1 MKLKVVDVKGVDI
14 ESIEVED
21 SVFGITP
28 NEPVVHQVL
37 VAQLAARRSGSA
49 NTKTRGEVRGSTR
62 KLRRQKG
69 LGMARVGSNRTPVRR
84 GGGVAFGPKPR
95 NYTQRLPRKMKHLA
109 ICSVLSDRIVKEKIT
124 VVDSIELDKP
134 STKSM
139 INIFNELGISES
151 SLIVTE
157 GIDRIIVRSAR
168 NIPHTGVTQADILS
182 VIDMLSF
189 EHMLL
194 TVDAVRQIEN
204 LWGKDSKVGTS
215 SESEGDV

>member
-1 MKLKVVDVKGVDI
+1 MKSKVVDVKGANI

-204 LWGKDSKVGTS
+204 LWGKGSKVGTS

>member
-1 MKLKVVDVKGVDI
+1 MKLKVVDVKGADI

-204 LWGKDSKVGTS
+204 LWGKDSKVSTS

>member
-1 MKLKVVDVKGVDI
+1 MKLKVVDVKGVNI

-204 LWGKDSKVGTS
+204 LWGKDSKVSTS

>member
-1 MKLKVVDVKGVDI
+1 MKLKVVDVTGADI

-28 NEPVVHQVL
+28 TAPVVHQVL

-95 NYTQRLPRKMKHLA
+95 KYTQRLPRKMKHLA
-109 ICSVLSDRIVKEKIT
+109 ISSVLSDRILNEKIT
-124 VVDSIELDKP
+124 VVDSIELEKP
-134 STKSM
+134 STKSI
-139 INIFNELGISES
+139 INIFNELGINES

-157 GIDRIIVRSAR
+157 GVDRIIVRSAN
-168 NIPHTGVTQADILS
+168 NIPHTSDTQEDILS

-189 EHMLL
+189 EHMVL
-194 TVDAVRQIEN
+194 TDDAVRRIEN
-204 LWGKDSKVGTS
+204 LWGNNSRITLS
-215 SESEGDV
+215 SEPKGEA

>member
-1 MKLKVVDVKGVDI
+1 MKLKVVDVKGADI

-109 ICSVLSDRIVKEKIT
+109 ICSVLSDRIVIEKIT

-204 LWGKDSKVGTS
+204 LWGKDSKVSTS

>member
-1 MKLKVVDVKGVDI
+1 
-14 ESIEVED
+14 
-21 SVFGITP
+21 
-28 NEPVVHQVL
+28 
-37 VAQLAARRSGSA
+37 
-49 NTKTRGEVRGSTR
+49 
-62 KLRRQKG
+62 
-69 LGMARVGSNRTPVRR
+69 
-84 GGGVAFGPKPR
+84 
-95 NYTQRLPRKMKHLA
+95 MKHLA

>member
-1 MKLKVVDVKGVDI
+1 MKFVDVKGADI

-204 LWGKDSKVGTS
+204 LWGKDSKVSTS

>member
-1 MKLKVVDVKGVDI
+1 MKLKVVDVKGADI

>member
-1 MKLKVVDVKGVDI
+1 MKLKVVDVKGADI

-204 LWGKDSKVGTS
+204 LWGKDSKVSTS
-215 SESEGDV
+215 SESEGVV

>member
-1 MKLKVVDVKGVDI
+1 MKLKVVDVKGANI
-14 ESIEVED
+14 ESIDVED

-124 VVDSIELDKP
+124 VVDSIALDKP

-139 INIFNELGISES
+139 INIFNELGINES

-189 EHMLL
+189 DHMLL

-204 LWGKDSKVGTS
+204 LWGKGSKVGTS

>member
-1 MKLKVVDVKGVDI
+1 MKLKVVDVKGADI

-204 LWGKDSKVGTS
+204 LWGKGSKVGTS

>member
-1 MKLKVVDVKGVDI
+1 MKLKVVDVKGANI

-204 LWGKDSKVGTS
+204 LWGKDSKVSTS

>member
-1 MKLKVVDVKGVDI
+1 MKLKVVDVKGVNI

-204 LWGKDSKVGTS
+204 LWGKSSKVGS
-215 SESEGDV
+215 SSDSEGDV

>member
-1 MKLKVVDVKGVDI
+1 
-14 ESIEVED
+14 
-21 SVFGITP
+21 VFGITP

-204 LWGKDSKVGTS
+204 LWGKDSKVSTS

>member
-1 MKLKVVDVKGVDI
+1 MKLKVVDVKGADI

-95 NYTQRLPRKMKHLA
+95 NYTQRLPMKMKHLA

-168 NIPHTGVTQADILS
+168 NIPHTGVTPADILS

-204 LWGKDSKVGTS
+204 LWGKDSKVSTS

>member
-1 MKLKVVDVKGVDI
+1 MKLKVVDVKGADI
-14 ESIEVED
+14 ESIEVDD

-69 LGMARVGSNRTPVRR
+69 LGMARVGSNRAPVRR

-95 NYTQRLPRKMKHLA
+95 KYTQRLPRKMKHLA

-124 VVDSIELDKP
+124 VVDSIELEKP

-139 INIFNELGISES
+139 INIFNELGINES

-204 LWGKDSKVGTS
+204 LWGNSSKASTP
-215 SESEGDV
+215 SELEGEA

>member
-1 MKLKVVDVKGVDI
+1 MKLKVVDVKGANI

-124 VVDSIELDKP
+124 VVDSIALDKP

-139 INIFNELGISES
+139 INIFNELGINES

-189 EHMLL
+189 DHMLL

-204 LWGKDSKVGTS
+204 LWGKGSKVGTS

>member
-1 MKLKVVDVKGVDI
+1 MQLKVVDVNGVNI

-204 LWGKDSKVGTS
+204 LWGKDSKVSTS

>member
-1 MKLKVVDVKGVDI
+1 MKLKVVDVKGANI

-139 INIFNELGISES
+139 INIFNELGINES

-189 EHMLL
+189 DHMLL

-204 LWGKDSKVGTS
+204 LWGKGSKVGTS

>member
-1 MKLKVVDVKGVDI
+1 M
-14 ESIEVED
+14 
-21 SVFGITP
+21 
-28 NEPVVHQVL
+28 HQVL

-204 LWGKDSKVGTS
+204 LWGKDSKVSTS

>member
-1 MKLKVVDVKGVDI
+1 MKLKVVDVKGANI

-139 INIFNELGISES
+139 INIFNELGINES

-189 EHMLL
+189 DHILL

-204 LWGKDSKVGTS
+204 LWGKGSKVGTS

>member
-204 LWGKDSKVGTS
+204 LWGKDSKVSTS

>member
-1 MKLKVVDVKGVDI
+1 MKLKVVDVKGADI

-28 NEPVVHQVL
+28 NEPVVHQGL

-204 LWGKDSKVGTS
+204 LWGKDSKVSTS